1 MDLGS
6 ILVILALILVVGAII
21 ARPLFEDRGRDMGS
35 REQKRSILLAEEEKV
50 LATLQE
56 LDLDH
61 AMGKVLSGDYQAQ
74 RAALVAQG
82 AAVLKAIDE
91 AELTGSLGRTEAAR
105 PMTGEARPAAAQP
118 RSEQDEIEAEIA
130 RRRRV
135 KGSQSGTCG
144 QCGKPVVPGD
154 QFCSHC
160 GSPLAAGASPR

>member
-6 ILVILALILVVGAII
+6 ILVILALILVVGAIL

-50 LATLQE
+50 LAALQE

-61 AMGKVLSGDYQAQ
+61 AMGKVLSDEYQAQ

-91 AELTGSLGRTEAAR
+91 AELTGSLGWTEAAR
-105 PMTGEARPAAAQP
+105 PMTGEARHAAAQP
-118 RSEQDEIEAEIA
+118 RFEQDEIEAEIA
-130 RRRRV
+130 RRRRA

-144 QCGKPVVPGD
+144 QCGKQVIPGD